1 MPWPPALRSLRHRD
15 FRLFWLGQTLS
26 MVGTWMHSVGLS
38 WLVLE
43 MTGSPLKLG
52 LVASLQFTPMLLF
65 SIPAGALVD
74 RLPRRRTLMA
84 TQALQMVL
92 ALTLAFL
99 VATGTVAYWHVT
111 TLAFL
116 GGLVMSVDA
125 PARQSFLAGMVD
137 RDDLINA
144 VALNSAVFN
153 GARIVGPALAGAVIA
168 WGGLPFTFAVNSLS
182 FLAVLLALVAIRED
196 GAPARAPSHFGA
208 HVMEGLRFA
217 LRTPRVVLPLVLM
230 LVVSLFLLNHNV
242 MVPVLARQGLHLD
255 PRGFGMLM
263 SSLGLGAVVGALVLA
278 TRQGRPSLVE
288 LLWPAFAVG
297 LLTVGLAFPSDF
309 RAAAVILAAS
319 GFSQIL
325 FTARCNTALQLAT
338 PDELRGR
345 VMGLYGMVFA
355 GAAPLGAF
363 TAGALGESVG
373 VSSAYGLLGTLGS
386 LLVLAIGVSAL
397 VTLRHRQAVQRG

>member
-1 MPWPPALRSLRHRD
+1 MAWPPALRSLQHRD

-52 LVASLQFTPMLLF
+52 LVGSLQFTPMLLF

-84 TQALQMVL
+84 TQALQALLALVL
-92 ALTLAFL
+92 AVL
-99 VATGTVAYWHVT
+99 VATRTVTYWHVAV
-111 TLAFL
+111 LAFL
-116 GGLVMSVDA
+116 GGLVLSIDA
-125 PARQSFLAGMVD
+125 PARQSFLAGMVES
-137 RDDLINA
+137 DDLINA

-168 WGGLPFTFAVNSLS
+168 WGGLPLTFALNAVS
-182 FLAVLLALVAIRED
+182 FLAVLLALLAIREE
-196 GAPARAPSHFGA
+196 GAPEGVAPAFGA
-208 HVMEGLRFA
+208 HVREGLRFA

-230 LVVSLFLLNHNV
+230 LIVSLFLLNHNV
-242 MVPVLARQGLHLD
+242 MVPVLAREGLHLGA
-255 PRGFGMLM
+255 RGFGMLM

-278 TRQGRPSLVE
+278 SRQGRPRLLE
-288 LLWPAFAVG
+288 LLWPAAGLG
-297 LLTVGLAFPSDF
+297 LLTVGLAFPSEF
-309 RAAAVILAAS
+309 RVAAVVLAAT
-319 GFSQIL
+319 GFCQIL

-338 PDELRGR
+338 PQELRGR

-363 TAGALGESVG
+363 TAGALAESVG
-373 VSSAYGLLGTLGS
+373 VSSAYGLLGAMGF
-386 LLVLAIGVSAL
+386 LLVL
-397 VTLRHRQAVQRG
+397 TLATFTSWQSVPRRGSC

>member
-1 MPWPPALRSLRHRD
+1 MAWPPALRSLRHRD

-52 LVASLQFTPMLLF
+52 LVGTLQFTPMLLF

-74 RLPRRRTLMA
+74 RLPHRRTLLA

-92 ALTLAFL
+92 ALVLAVL
-99 VATGTVAYWHVT
+99 VATRTVTYWHVSA
-111 TLAFL
+111 LAFL
-116 GGLVMSVDA
+116 GGLVMCVDA
-125 PARQSFLAGMVD
+125 PARQSFLSGMVD

-144 VALNSAVFN
+144 IALNSAVFN
-153 GARIVGPALAGAVIA
+153 GARIVGPALAGLVIA
-168 WGGLPFTFAVNSLS
+168 WGGLPFTFALNSLS
-182 FLAVLLALVAIRED
+182 FLAVLLALLAIRQE
-196 GAPARAPSHFGA
+196 GSPTEGSPHFGA

-242 MVPVLARQGLHLD
+242 MVPVLAREGLHLG
-255 PRGFGMLM
+255 PRGFGILM
-263 SSLGLGAVVGALVLA
+263 SSLGVGAVVGALVLA
-278 TRQGRPSLVE
+278 TRQGRPLLIE
-288 LLWPAFAVG
+288 QLWPALALG

-309 RAAAVILAAS
+309 RAASVVLVGV

-338 PDELRGR
+338 PPEMRGR
-345 VMGLYGMVFA
+345 VMGLFGMVFA

-373 VSSAYGLLGTLGS
+373 VFSAYGLLGALGTV
-386 LLVLAIGVSAL
+386 LVLALGLSAL
-397 VTLRHRQAVQRG
+397 ASLRQRHAVPR